1 MSVIGLRPTFSWYH
15 DPVLAPRRGALSK
28 IGVKEV
34 EALFVR
40 ADQPPQRAHFRAT
53 FGGVVA
59 APSGDCERAGEWVVR
74 RSASRIRAMV
84 IGAALH

>member
-1 MSVIGLRPTFSWYH
+1 MSVIGLRP
-15 DPVLAPRRGALSK
+15 AARGQTVSRSRACAKAGGVSR
-28 IGVKEV
+28 IGVKAV

-74 RSASRIRAMV
+74 RSACGFGR
-84 IGAALH
+84 